1 MANVS
6 IANNPTQAPLNAKTQ
21 RARILRLLIEA
32 RGAWVPLP
40 EIMACAAQYNARILE
55 LRRAGFNIPKPR
67 IETVNGQKHTWY
79 RLLPS
84 PAATP
89 VSSFSAAKQSKSWEQ
104 VCAERDRKLA
114 ELGPEWSLTP

>member
-1 MANVS
+1 MTNVS
-6 IANNPTQAPLNAKTQ
+6 IANNPAQAPLNAKTQ
-21 RARILRLLIEA
+21 RAQILRLLIEA

-40 EIMACAAQYNARILE
+40 EIMKCAAQYNARLHE

-67 IETVNGQKHTWY
+67 VETINGQKHTWY

-84 PAATP
+84 PVAAP
-89 VSSFSAAKQSKSWEQ
+89 VSSFSAEKPPKSWEK

-114 ELGPEWSLTP
+114 EPEPEWSLTP

>member
-1 MANVS
+1 MACSV
-6 IANNPTQAPLNAKTQ
+6 NNLPLQSKTQ
-21 RARILRLLIEA
+21 RAAILRLLIEA

-67 IETVNGQKHTWY
+67 IETINGQKHTWY

-84 PAATP
+84 SAQAP
-89 VSSFSAAKQSKSWEQ
+89 VSSSFSAAKQSKSWEQ
-104 VCAERDRKLA
+104 VCAEREEKMRQ
-114 ELGPEWSLTP
+114 PESPPFGLVP